1 MTRSPDAAPPLA
13 AAERESEQALS
24 PSPERTPGAPVLVLE
39 GIVKSWD
46 PGRPILD
53 GAAMTVAKGTTVLV
67 SGRNGAGKTTLLR
80 IAAGLIT
87 PEEGTVRLGGLDPE
101 RDRDEFHKRL
111 GFLSAG
117 NTGLYARLTMEHHLE
132 FWARLALLPRNRR
145 ATAIERVLDA
155 FELREFVGRRVDRLS
170 MGQRQRLRLALAFLH
185 DPELVLLDEPTT
197 SLDQEGVTLLA
208 GALAELTAR
217 DGAAIVCA
225 PSGEDLHL
233 TFDYEYTVGEGRLGP
248 P

>member
-1 MTRSPDAAPPLA
+1 VPT
-13 AAERESEQALS
+13 
-24 PSPERTPGAPVLVLE
+24 LVLE

-53 GAAMTVAKGTTVLV
+53 DAALTVAQGTTALV

-87 PEEGTVRLGGLDPE
+87 PEAGTVSLGGLDPE

-132 FWARLALLPRNRR
+132 FWARLALVPSPRRIG
-145 ATAIERVLDA
+145 AIERVLEA
-155 FELREFVGRRVDRLS
+155 FELRPFVGRRVDRLS

-185 DPELVLLDEPTT
+185 GPELVLLDEPTT
-197 SLDQEGVTLLA
+197 SLDEDGVALLER
-208 GALAELTAR
+208 ALAELKAR
-217 DGAAIVCA
+217 KGAAVVCT

-233 TFDYEYTVGEGRLGP
+233 TCDSEYTIDEGRLGP
-248 P
+248 L